1 MRGPRRFVGP
11 TRSIRGLG
19 GVVRLIVLSQGWQV
33 IRHRKHEWHSGSEG
47 KAAPPRRDE
56 QLKTYLDEAN
66 KPPCCGCKKRL
77 AV

>member
-19 GVVRLIVLSQGWQV
+19 GGVVRLIVLSQGGQV
-33 IRHRKHEWHSGSEG
+33 IRHRKHEWLSEG
-47 KAAPPRRDE
+47 KAPPRRDE